1 MTGGDTAGLVL
12 GWRGI
17 PAGVAGGGGGVGWDH
32 HYGGERFA
40 SSEERAKRLV
50 AQELKRLGW
59 DGQELTRRRKGDKH
73 KVQLAR
79 RLRAE
84 TTMSL
89 AWIAEQLRMGSWSYV
104 SNLLGKAKSANSED

>member
-17 PAGVAGGGGGVGWDH
+17 PAGVAGGGGGVGW
-32 HYGGERFA
+32 GPSLRRRTFA